1 MTRHDKL
8 TKLIELL
15 LIALGVAIYTFGFVN
30 FNMANALAEGGVAGI
45 TLILHAHFG
54 INPAYSSL
62 LFNLPLFIL
71 GAKIFGKRSLALTIY
86 GTVLMSVFIWM
97 WQKVPMELGLE
108 NDMMLVAVVAGLF
121 SGIGSGLV
129 FRYGATTG
137 GTDIIGRIA
146 EEKFGAKL
154 GQTLLLVDALVLTA
168 SLTYVDLKHML
179 YTLVASFVFSQM
191 ISVVQNGG
199 YTIRGM
205 VIITKHSEAAAQAIL
220 NEINR
225 GVTYLKG
232 QGAYSG
238 NDYNIMYVTLNPTE
252 VREVKRILAELDP
265 DAFISILDVD
275 EVISSDFKIRRKN
288 FDKPIEKALQKKPK
302 LLK

>member
-1 MTRHDKL
+1 
-8 TKLIELL
+8 
-15 LIALGVAIYTFGFVN
+15 
-30 FNMANALAEGGVAGI
+30 MANALAEGGVAGI

-86 GTVLMSVFIWM
+86 GTVLMSAFIWM
-97 WQKVPMELGLE
+97 WQKVPIELGLE

-121 SGIGSGLV
+121 SGIGSGIV

-205 VIITKHSEAAAQAIL
+205 IIITKHSEAAAQAIL
-220 NEINR
+220 TEINR

-252 VREVKRILAELDP
+252 VREVKRILAGLDP
-265 DAFISILDVD
+265 DAFISIIDVD
-275 EVISSDFKIRRKN
+275 EVISSDFKIRRRN
-288 FDKPIEKALQKKPK
+288 YDK
-302 LLK
+302 